1 MFRKSISRQAVA
13 IGSVLMF
20 ALAACGSST
29 SKESTTTTAGGTTSA
44 GATTTVSG
52 TTSAGTSKANI
63 GVVYDIGGKGDQSF
77 NDSAYAGLQKAIT
90 DLKVQGKDL
99 EPDKGGEN
107 REQLVR
113 QLAEGGSNLVIGIG
127 FLFDKAVTAA
137 AKDNPKTNFAIVD
150 TTVDATN
157 VASLTFAEEQG
168 SYLVGAIAAL
178 QSKTGKVGFI
188 GGVETDLI
196 KKFEA
201 GYVAGAKKVKADV
214 KVEVKYITQ
223 PPDFGGFN
231 DPAKAKE
238 IALSMYGNGADVIYA
253 AAGGSGSG
261 MFEAAKEVSDKGT
274 KVWGIG
280 VDSDQYNTVD
290 PSLKSFVLTSM
301 LKRVDVAVYNVID
314 EQAKAQFKGGTKVF
328 DLKAGGVGYSTTGG
342 YVASFTKQVD
352 DLKQQIIDG
361 KITVPTKPGT

>member
-1 MFRKSISRQAVA
+1 
-13 IGSVLMF
+13 MF
-20 ALAACGSST
+20 AAVVLVAASCGSDTKTTPATQAPAASNPPST
-29 SKESTTTTAGGTTSA
+29 ATPAPTSD
-44 GATTTVSG
+44 V
-52 TTSAGTSKANI
+52 KI

-77 NDSAYAGLQKAIT
+77 NDAAYAGLQKAQKE
-90 DLKVQGKDL
+90 LGVKGQDL

-113 QLAEGGSNLVIGIG
+113 QLAEGGSNLVIGVG
-127 FLFDKAVTAA
+127 FLFDKAITAA
-137 AKDNPKTNFAIVD
+137 AKDNPKTHFAIVD
-150 TTVDATN
+150 TTVDAPN

-201 GYVAGAKKVKADV
+201 GFVAGAKKIKADIGIQI
-214 KVEVKYITQ
+214 KYISQ
-223 PPDFGGFN
+223 PPDFTGFN

-238 IALSMYGNGADVIYA
+238 IALSMYGGGADVVYA

-261 MFEAAKEVSDKGT
+261 MFEAAKEVTDKNKT

-290 PSLKSFVLTSM
+290 PALKDFVLTSM
-301 LKRVDVAVYNVID
+301 LKRVDVAVFNVIKSEVD
-314 EQAKAQFKGGTKVF
+314 GAFKAGKLTF
-328 DLKAGGVGYSTTGG
+328 DLKADGVAYSTTGG
-342 YVASFTKQVD
+342 FVDSYTKQVD
-352 DLKQQIIDG
+352 ELKQQIIDG
-361 KITVPTKPGT
+361 KIIVPTKPGG